1 MNNIK
6 KTVAFTGYRLD
17 KMPFDENPLNERY
30 CCFRKKLLAI
40 ISHLMDMGYDFFISG
55 MAKGFDTWA
64 AEDVL
69 KLGASLECAVP
80 FPEQTSGWEEKDQ
93 QRWTDIINKSGKRTV
108 VSESNQKGAYYKR
121 NRYMVDNA
129 DVILCGYTG
138 RKSGGT
144 AYTVNYALQQ
154 NKIVI
159 QLHPKT
165 CEITILSE
173 RKIDL

>member
-1 MNNIK
+1 MEAIK
-6 KTVAFTGYRLD
+6 KTVAFTGYRTE
-17 KMPFDENPLNERY
+17 KMPFAEDPQDENY
-30 CCFRKKLLAI
+30 CSFRKKLLVI
-40 ISHLMDMGYDFFISG
+40 ISKLMAMGYDSYISG
-55 MAKGFDTWA
+55 MAMGFDTWA
-64 AEDVL
+64 AEAVME
-69 KLGASLECAVP
+69 LGASLECAVP
-80 FPEQTSGWEEKDQ
+80 FPEQADGWETKDQ
-93 QRWTDIINKSGKRTV
+93 KRWADIINKSGKKTV

-159 QLHPKT
+159 QFHPKT
-165 CEITILSE
+165 LKITILSE

>member
-1 MNNIK
+1 MDGIK
-6 KTVAFTGYRLD
+6 RTVALTGYRTD
-17 KMPFDENPLNERY
+17 KMPFAEDSQDANY
-30 CCFRKKLLAI
+30 CSFRKKLLVI
-40 ISHLMDMGYDFFISG
+40 ISRLMEMGYDSYISG
-55 MAKGFDTWA
+55 MAMGFDTWA
-64 AEDVL
+64 AESVIE
-69 KLGASLECAVP
+69 LGASLECAVP
-80 FPEQTSGWEEKDQ
+80 FPEQVDGWEAQDQ
-93 QRWTDIINKSGKRTV
+93 QRWVDIINKSSKKTV

-138 RKSGGT
+138 RKRGGT

-154 NKIVI
+154 DKIVI

-165 CEITILSE
+165 LEITILSE